1 LQKPDATHV
10 AGYRTWTSLG
20 RFVRRGEKGIF
31 ILAPMVGNKRK
42 KDETEQA
49 TEAKETQRTLYGFRG
64 VYVFDRLSRDL
75 WPSLCAPDE
84 IREGHLES
92 SSIAAITSSLNFSAL
107 CNAP

>member
-1 LQKPDATHV
+1 VNALQKPDATHV

-42 KDETEQA
+42 KDETEK
-49 TEAKETQRTLYGFRG
+49 TEQDTDANETQGTLYGFRG

-75 WPSLCAPDE
+75 RPSLYALDGWRQCHS
-84 IREGHLES
+84 RK
-92 SSIAAITSSLNFSAL
+92 SAR
-107 CNAP
+107 

>member
-1 LQKPDATHV
+1 MLIARQKPDATHV

-31 ILAPMVGNKRK
+31 ILAPIVGNKRK

-49 TEAKETQRTLYGFRG
+49 TDAKETQRTLYGFRG

-75 WPSLCAPDE
+75 RFEPLCTRCMP
-84 IREGHLES
+84 RVPL
-92 SSIAAITSSLNFSAL
+92 
-107 CNAP
+107 

>member
-1 LQKPDATHV
+1 VSALQKLDATHV

-42 KDETEQA
+42 KDDTEKTEQDTDA
-49 TEAKETQRTLYGFRG
+49 NETQGTLYGFRG

-75 WPSLCAPDE
+75 RPSLCVPDGF
-84 IREGHLES
+84 RLWHFRRAS
-92 SSIAAITSSLNFSAL
+92 R
-107 CNAP
+107 